1 MTLDRLLTDAARR
14 HPDRPAITDG
24 ATTLSYA
31 ELDATVAALAEA
43 LAARGVRRGDH
54 IGVLLPR
61 GIQAVSAI
69 HAVLRLGAVAAPLDP
84 HDPAER
90 LSRMARTAG
99 LGFLV
104 GRSAVPGFHEVGQ
117 PLPDGSLLSSTVY
130 FHAHTSDGG
139 YLLFTSGST
148 GWHKGVLLSH
158 ENVLHFVRWIVGEFD
173 VVPEDRIGAQS
184 AFTFDLSTFD
194 LFGAAMA
201 GACTVLLPDVLRGF
215 PHDVVSWLE
224 RERISLF
231 YAVPTLY
238 ESLLRGGIETTA
250 LPALRVLAYAGE
262 PFRPR
267 PLERYVRRF
276 PDSRIYNL
284 YGPTETNV
292 CTFER
297 VPADWTAE
305 RPLSIGRALPG
316 LRVELVDD
324 DGVTGNEGE
333 IAVCG
338 PAVFQG
344 YYQDGVLRPRLSTI
358 VHDGERM
365 PAYRTGDLG
374 VRTADGRIHLRGR
387 RDHQIK
393 RRGHRIELGDV
404 ESVVAELSGVR
415 ECAAVWRPAD
425 DGGQIWLYVVC
436 DDGAGI
442 DQVVRD
448 VHAALPRR
456 MAPDRVVPTR
466 ELPLTDRGKIDRE
479 ALASAG
485 N

>member
-1 MTLDRLLTDAARR
+1 MTLDRLLLDAAWRY
-14 HPDRPAITDG
+14 PERPAISDG
-24 ATTLSYA
+24 VTTLSY
-31 ELDATVAALAEA
+31 EDLSTTVDALAGE
-43 LAARGVRRGDH
+43 LAARGVQRGDH
-54 IGVLLPR
+54 VGVSLPR
-61 GIQAVSAI
+61 GIPAVSAI

-84 HDPAER
+84 LDPDER
-90 LSRMARTAG
+90 LSRMARNAG
-99 LGFLV
+99 LAFLL
-104 GRSAVPGFHEVGQ
+104 GRSSVQGFHERGE
-117 PLPDGSLLSSTVY
+117 PLADGSLLYSTPDIR
-130 FHAHTSDGG
+130 AHTADGG

-148 GWHKGVLLSH
+148 GWPKGVLLSH
-158 ENVLHFVRWIVGEFD
+158 ENVLHFVRWIVGEFG
-173 VVPEDRIGAQS
+173 VGPEDRIGAQS

-238 ESLLRGGIETTA
+238 ESLLRGGIEKTA

-276 PDSRIYNL
+276 ADSRIYNL

-297 VPADWTAE
+297 VPSTWRAE
-305 RPLSIGRALPG
+305 QPLSIGRALPG
-316 LRVELVDD
+316 LRVELVDEN
-324 DGVTGNEGE
+324 GVAGDEGE
-333 IAVCG
+333 IAVSG
-338 PAVFQG
+338 PAVFRG
-344 YYQDGVLRPRLSTI
+344 YYQDGVLRSRLSTI
-358 VHDGERM
+358 VRDGVQLS
-365 PAYRTGDLG
+365 AYRTGDLA
-374 VRTADGRIHLRGR
+374 VRAADGRIHLRGR
-387 RDHQIK
+387 RDHQVK

-404 ESVVAELSGVR
+404 ESVVGELSGVLG
-415 ECAAVWRPAD
+415 CAAVWRPTE
-425 DGGQIWLYVVC
+425 DGGQIWVYVVC
-436 DDGAGI
+436 DDGGDI
-442 DQVVRD
+442 DRVVQD
-448 VHAALPRR
+448 VHTALPRR
-456 MAPDRVVPTR
+456 MAPDRVVLTP